1 MPIRQKGDK
10 IMLLVELKNEIVTA
24 VFINKNF
31 PKTQFQQEFDRY
43 IDQIRFETERE
54 KKEYAE
60 MLLTEAQTLTV
71 EVNVQVKV
79 PTQITAQS
87 GYAKEIKNLYRG
99 DRVTIY
105 SDANYKIKRAFWNKI
120 RIFFNF

>member
-1 MPIRQKGDK
+1 
-10 IMLLVELKNEIVTA
+10 MLLVELKNEVVTA
-24 VFINKNF
+24 IFINKNF

-43 IDQIRFETERE
+43 IEQIRFETEKE
-54 KKEYAE
+54 KKEYVE
-60 MLLTEAQTLTV
+60 MLLTEAKTLEIST
-71 EVNVQVKV
+71 EVKV
-79 PTQITAQS
+79 KVRTLITAKS
-87 GYAKEIKNLYRG
+87 GYAKDIKELYPG